1 MFKNEHIS
9 MDYFEKTRKLRYS
22 STKACFCIVGF
33 LHALAKKN
41 YFLSTKVVIFAQTNK
56 E

>member
-1 MFKNEHIS
+1 

-22 STKACFCIVGF
+22 STKEKFCIVGF

-41 YFLSTKVVIFAQTNK
+41 YFVSINVMMPKRIKNK
-56 E
+56 NCENL